1 MYRSS
6 IHLVKVPTNPCYYLE
21 FSPQKQKNQAARAG
35 HGEFFDWHFANGARI
50 YLFKPPL
57 AQFSSELGI

>member
-35 HGEFFDWHFANGARI
+35 HGEFFDWHFANGSSH
-50 YLFKPPL
+50 LFIQATSCSIFK
-57 AQFSSELGI
+57 